1 MRKLIAIIYTAMIG
15 LLITGCGADSA
26 MRKGDK
32 FYALGE
38 YYDAADQYKK
48 AYSQTKSKDKP
59 LRGQRALKLAD
70 CYRRINYT
78 QKAIGAYQNAVRFK
92 QADSTAMLHLGRL
105 QLKNGS
111 YKEAEKTFKALEDS
125 MPRNTLVKNGLQS
138 AQMAPKWKAEAQYSG
153 YTVKT
158 QAPSSNS
165 VFRSVSIAS
174 GFDHF
179 PLSSFCEKKISAF
192 FVPVMPLSSSPFA

>member
-1 MRKLIAIIYTAMIG
+1 
-15 LLITGCGADSA
+15 

-111 YKEAEKTFKALEDS
+111 
-125 MPRNTLVKNGLQS
+125 
-138 AQMAPKWKAEAQYSG
+138 
-153 YTVKT
+153 
-158 QAPSSNS
+158 
-165 VFRSVSIAS
+165 
-174 GFDHF
+174 
-179 PLSSFCEKKISAF
+179 
-192 FVPVMPLSSSPFA
+192 